1 MRVVGVIPSRY
12 DSTRLPGKPL
22 ADICGKPM
30 IQYVYERATGSKL
43 LGNVIVATD
52 DERIVE
58 AVQGFGGEVALTS
71 PDHPNGTSR
80 VAEVARNMDTDIV
93 INIQGDEPLIDSR
106 MIDEVVQLLLSD
118 PDVVTATLCSPL
130 DDPAMINDPNV
141 VKVVLDRHGD
151 ALYFSRSP
159 IPYRRN
165 ETEDCA
171 YYEHIGIYGFRKEF
185 LLRYV
190 ELPETPLSRLESLEQ
205 LRILESGYP
214 IRVGV
219 TKYPH
224 GGPNVNTPEDLE
236 KVREMVRRTIGCDA
250 PENTAGGQA
259 AADAVEK

>member
-58 AVQGFGGEVALTS
+58 AVQGFGGEAALTS

-106 MIDEVVQLLLSD
+106 MIDEVVHRRALFQPFPDSVPQERSGGLRVLRTYRHLRVPKGISSAIRRASGNAALETGIAGTAPNPGKRLSHPGGRD
-118 PDVVTATLCSPL
+118 EI
-130 DDPAMINDPNV
+130 PA
-141 VKVVLDRHGD
+141 RG
-151 ALYFSRSP
+151 AER
-159 IPYRRN
+159 
-165 ETEDCA
+165 
-171 YYEHIGIYGFRKEF
+171 EHPRG
-185 LLRYV
+185 
-190 ELPETPLSRLESLEQ
+190 S
-205 LRILESGYP
+205 
-214 IRVGV
+214 
-219 TKYPH
+219 
-224 GGPNVNTPEDLE
+224 
-236 KVREMVRRTIGCDA
+236 
-250 PENTAGGQA
+250 
-259 AADAVEK
+259 